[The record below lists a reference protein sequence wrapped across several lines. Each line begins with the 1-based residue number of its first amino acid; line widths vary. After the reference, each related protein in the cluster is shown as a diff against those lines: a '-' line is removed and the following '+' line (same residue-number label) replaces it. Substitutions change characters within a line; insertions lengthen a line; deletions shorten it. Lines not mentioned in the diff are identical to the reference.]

1 MNKSLN
7 KMNKTVDSSLQI
19 LFIVVLQICFLTVHS
34 SKAVYDRL
42 RARTLQPEDSLIL

>member
-7 KMNKTVDSSLQI
+7 EMNKTVDSSLQI

-34 SKAVYDRL
+34 SKADMTGCVLEHYSQ
-42 RARTLQPEDSLIL
+42 RTL